1 MERILPQGDT
11 DLLQHPIAQGLLAST
26 IPARV
31 AFIASDGTPRVVPTW
46 FQWTG
51 SEIVTPTFVAAPH
64 IHRPAAR
71 IRALKQRPAVCIT
84 IDTEQFPPRALT
96 LRGDVTVTEVNGVAD
111 EYAQAARRYLGDG
124 AEQYLASIESPDTV
138 MARIA
143 LAPEWVGLVDFESR
157 FPAALGGVSA

>member
-96 LRGDVTVTEVNGVAD
+96 L
-111 EYAQAARRYLGDG
+111 AATSPSPR
-124 AEQYLASIESPDTV
+124 STESPTST
-138 MARIA
+138 RKL
-143 LAPEWVGLVDFESR
+143 LAATSAMVPSSTWRASSR
-157 FPAALGGVSA
+157 PTR